1 MRTGNIDCVAARCGK
16 IDRKNQQMEGKGIR
30 FLKIPFGDILFPAR
44 VTLLGKQTVA
54 QAQF

>member
-30 FLKIPFGDILFPAR
+30 FLKIPFGDILFPDR